1 MVTRTVSFGQ
11 VWWLVVLFG
20 EVWRVLVKTG
30 SAGWRQAGKGL
41 WCRLA
46 AGRSDEGRWHSG
58 ARVMKVPGEGREAK

>member
-1 MVTRTVSFGQ
+1 M
-11 VWWLVVLFG
+11 LFG